1 MILQKEQQLFCL
13 KHSNTIYTIYIYN
26 IFFSILYG
34 DLKEDDKEFISD
46 AWSRPKLR
54 WDTWI
59 LQKGKIHVY
68 FTIRDLRNTV

>member
-46 AWSRPKLR
+46 A
-54 WDTWI
+54 
-59 LQKGKIHVY
+59 
-68 FTIRDLRNTV
+68 